1 MAASGADTAP
11 VQEVTHRAGG
21 GWMRSG
27 YVRTGTGWTARRNG
41 DRIRWTKFR
50 RSERAASDPERNDPG
65 T

>member
-1 MAASGADTAP
+1 MAATGADTAT

-27 YVRTGTGWTARRNG
+27 YFRTGTGWTARRNG

-50 RSERAASDPERNDPG
+50 RSERAAS
-65 T
+65 